1 MRTSVVVA
9 AVALVVAAAGA
20 SACGNTSGG
29 NTPGTKPAPARSKV
43 EPVRTPAGQP
53 EMVPAALRE
62 PAVPVET
69 HGDAAPASEE
79 PRNLVLGEGRGG
91 FRLNALTLS
100 DEARAKIDE
109 MFAAAPGTSTLKDTL
124 ANARFVI
131 EGYTDSLG
139 AKDVNER
146 IGLARAIAVRQYLA
160 SEYGIQPSRI
170 KVVSYGSDNPVGDNA
185 TQEGR
190 ALNRRV
196 VIKVID

>member
-29 NTPGTKPAPARSKV
+29 NKPGNKPAPVRSKV
-43 EPVRTPAGQP
+43 EPARTPAGQP

-62 PAVPVET
+62 PAAPVET
-69 HGDAAPASEE
+69 HGDAPATPE
-79 PRNLVLGEGRGG
+79 PRTLVLGEGRGG

-109 MFAAAPGTSTLKDTL
+109 MFAGAPGTSGLKEEFV
-124 ANARFVI
+124 NARFVI
-131 EGYTDSLG
+131 EGYTDNLG

-160 SEYGIQPSRI
+160 SEYGIQPSRV
-170 KVVSYGSDNPVGDNA
+170 KVVSYGSDNPVGDNT

-196 VIKVID
+196 VIRVLE